1 MVRILNSKNFSSFF
15 FNGEINFLGKREVK
29 VHSWASKQMNA
40 YPEPRW
46 KIAKHLENLDET

>member
-29 VHSWASKQMNA
+29 VHSWASTQMNA
-40 YPEPRW
+40 YPESRW